1 MPSTSLS
8 MTGQGHR
15 FHSVAAKYV
24 ICVSALLVAVTALI
38 GIWQGGSVN
47 ATTAFRPAETYGI
60 LAFGALSCLAVV
72 VFVAGRMGQARAR
85 AAAQGRDM
93 PNPVVGLL
101 TPFLADDSEEEAA
114 LRYEQARNIFDQ
126 LNVMMAI
133 NVANALLVTA
143 VIWDQVNP
151 VTLGAWAA
159 LVLLVAASGF
169 IARIKTG
176 HVKAKTAVS
185 KRTLRRISMHA
196 GVRGLLWGS
205 CFALFFGDVGPTGQ
219 LVLLSV
225 SLGMLAGGVPALAL
239 VPSAALLFG
248 LGVTVPTLLRLVS
261 LDGGIY
267 IVLSMFALTFS
278 ASMVTIGCQ
287 LYRTF
292 ASNVLAERVH
302 AEQSATISLLLNEVE
317 TTTSDWLWE
326 VDAQSRLVRFPER
339 MRDVFGFAADR
350 SVIPLLTEA
359 MATAQGHV
367 LQHILGQMLSGGSF
381 RDVTVETLDAR
392 GRRRWVALTASPKA
406 GGGYRGVGSE
416 ITARMDAQEQAAAA
430 LARVRQAEQRLK
442 DAIDALG
449 AGFVLTDSADRTLIA
464 NKRYAQMFPASA
476 LVGPNAR
483 FGDIAQCQA
492 ELWQPHR
499 PFPAQTW
506 LTELL
511 DKRRVSKEPF
521 DIQLPSNQWI
531 RVEGCATTEGGI
543 VTVLTDISDIKE
555 QEAELARQSHRLAQS
570 NQELQQ
576 FAAVASHD
584 LQEPLR
590 KIEAFGSRLKNR
602 AGPTLDKDSAEY
614 LERMT
619 SATTRMRR
627 LITDLLA
634 FSRAAK
640 SGAPMQRVDLDVLL
654 AEVLDDVS
662 ITTEERGAKISV
674 QALGTM
680 DANATQF
687 RQLMQNLISNS
698 LKFSKPDV
706 APVITLERRVI
717 SDTTFELRLND
728 NGIGFDMKYHDQ
740 IFEIFQRLHGRE
752 HYEGT
757 GIGLATCRKIVE
769 RHGGSI
775 RAESKPGLG
784 TVFIL
789 TFPIPETSARHAAA

>member
-1 MPSTSLS
+1 MTSTGLGIA
-8 MTGQGHR
+8 GQGKR
-15 FHSVAAKYV
+15 FQSVATRYAISVAA
-24 ICVSALLVAVTALI
+24 SLVAVTAVI
-38 GIWQGGSVN
+38 GIWQGSSVN
-47 ATTAFRPAETYGI
+47 TTATFRPLTTYGV
-60 LAFGALSCLAVV
+60 LAVGALGFLALVV
-72 VFVAGRMGQARAR
+72 LVASRMGQARSR
-85 AAAQGRDM
+85 AVTQGRDL

-101 TPFLADDSEEEAA
+101 TPFLDDDSEEEAA

-126 LNVMMAI
+126 LNVMMVI

-143 VIWDQVNP
+143 VIWDQVNL
-151 VTLGAWAA
+151 VTLGAWAG
-159 LVLLVAASGF
+159 LVLLVAASGL
-169 IARIKTG
+169 IARIKTR

-185 KRTLRRISMHA
+185 KRTLRRISIHA
-196 GVRGLLWGS
+196 GVRGLLWGG

-261 LDGGIY
+261 LDGGIHF
-267 IVLSMFALTFS
+267 VLSMFALTFS

-302 AEQSATISLLLNEVE
+302 AEQTATISLLLNEVE

-326 VDAQSRLVRFPER
+326 VDVQSRLVRFPDR

-350 SVIPLLTEA
+350 SVVPLLAVA
-359 MATAQGHV
+359 MATAHGHV
-367 LQHILGQMLSGGSF
+367 LQHIMGQMQSGGSF
-381 RDVTVETLDAR
+381 RDVTVETKDIS
-392 GRRRWVALTASPKA
+392 GRRRWVALTASPKV
-406 GGGYRGVGSE
+406 GGGYRGVGSD
-416 ITARMDAQEQAAAA
+416 ITARMEAQEQAAAA
-430 LARVRQAEQRLK
+430 LARARQAEQRLK

-476 LVGPNAR
+476 LVGPEAR
-483 FGDIAQCQA
+483 FEDIAQWQA

-511 DKRRVSKEPF
+511 GKRRVSKEPF

-590 KIEAFGSRLKNR
+590 KIEAFGARLKNR

-614 LERMT
+614 LDRMT

-640 SGAPMQRVDLDVLL
+640 SGVPLQKVDLDTLL

-662 ITTEERGAKISV
+662 ITTEECGAKISV
-674 QALGTM
+674 QPLGTM
-680 DANATQF
+680 HANATQV
-687 RQLMQNLISNS
+687 RQLMQNLLSNS

-706 APVITLERRVI
+706 APIITLERRPI
-717 SDTTFELRLND
+717 SDTTFELRLTD

-784 TVFIL
+784 TVFIM
-789 TFPIPETSARHAAA
+789 TFLMTENSARQAAA